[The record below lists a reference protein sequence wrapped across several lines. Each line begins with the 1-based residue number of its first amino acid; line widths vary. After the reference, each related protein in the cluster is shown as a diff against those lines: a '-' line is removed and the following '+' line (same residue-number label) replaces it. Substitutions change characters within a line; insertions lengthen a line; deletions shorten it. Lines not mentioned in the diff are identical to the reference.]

1 VVEVREVAEDGLAAW
16 VELRGLCNPEPT
28 SVEAYLDWKRQAED
42 AQWFTA
48 SLEGDDAGVAV
59 AVLGWHSPP
68 GVARFELDVRPERR
82 GHGVGSALL
91 TTAGAWSRAGGC
103 SELLGAVREADPASL
118 RWAENRGFREVG
130 RNSMLV
136 LDLARAELPEV
147 AAPQGIEMTTWA
159 ERPDLVRGIYAVARE
174 AYPDVPGE
182 GEAEMASFEEWLSA
196 DMEGTS
202 DRPAATFLALAD
214 GEVVGYAKL
223 ALSSARPT
231 VALHDMTGVRR
242 AWRGRGIAGALKRAE
257 IAWAKTNGYTR
268 LETFNEERNEPIRRL
283 NERHGYRPEPGQIIV
298 RGPIA

>member
-1 VVEVREVAEDGLAAW
+1 MVEVREVGEEGLAAW

-42 AQWFTA
+42 AQWFAA
-48 SLEGDDAGVAV
+48 SLDGDDAGVAV

-68 GVARFELDVRPERR
+68 GVARFELDVRPEQRCR
-82 GHGVGSALL
+82 GVGSALL
-91 TTAGAWSRAGGC
+91 AAVGAWSRTGGC
-103 SELLGAVREADPASL
+103 SGLLGAVREDDPASL
-118 RWAENRGFREVG
+118 AWAESRGLREVG

-136 LDLARAELPEV
+136 LDLAEAKPPEV
-147 AAPQGIEMTTWA
+147 DAPEGIEVTTWA

-182 GEAEMASFEEWLSA
+182 EEAELASFEDWLSA
-196 DMEGTS
+196 DMQGTG
-202 DRPAATFLALAD
+202 DRPEATFLALAG

-223 ALSSARPT
+223 ALSSARPS
-231 VALHDMTGVRR
+231 VVMHDMTGVKR

-257 IAWAKTNGYTR
+257 IGWAKTNGFTR

-298 RGPIA
+298 RGSIA

>member
-147 AAPQGIEMTTWA
+147 AAPQGIEITTWA

-182 GEAEMASFEEWLSA
+182 GEAEMASFESGCPRTWRARATGRKRRSLPSPTA
-196 DMEGTS
+196 RSSVTRS
-202 DRPAATFLALAD
+202 SRSRALDRPWPCTPHP
-214 GEVVGYAKL
+214 GHVVQG
-223 ALSSARPT
+223 
-231 VALHDMTGVRR
+231 H
-242 AWRGRGIAGALKRAE
+242 GRGIAGALKRAE

>member
-1 VVEVREVAEDGLAAW
+1 MVEVREVGEDGLSAW
-16 VELRGLCNPEPT
+16 VELRALCNPEPT

-42 AQWFTA
+42 ALWFAA
-48 SLEGDDAGVAV
+48 SLEGDDSGVAV

-82 GHGVGSALL
+82 GRGVGSALL
-91 TTAGAWSRAGGC
+91 AAVGAWSRAGGR
-103 SELLGAVREADPASL
+103 SELLGAVRENDPASL
-118 RWAENRGFREVG
+118 EWAESRGFREVG

-147 AAPQGIEMTTWA
+147 APPQGIEITTWA
-159 ERPDLVRGIYAVARE
+159 ERPDLVRGMYVVARE

-182 GEAEMASFEEWLSA
+182 DESEMASFEDWLSA
-196 DMEGTS
+196 DMQGES
-202 DRPAATFLALAD
+202 DRPEATFVALAD
-214 GEVVGYAKL
+214 SEVVGYAKL

-231 VALHDMTGVRR
+231 VVMHDMTGVRR

-283 NERHGYRPEPGQIIV
+283 NERHGYQPEPGQIIV

>member
-1 VVEVREVAEDGLAAW
+1 MVEVREVGEDGLSAW
-16 VELRGLCNPEPT
+16 VELRALCNPEPT

-42 AQWFTA
+42 ALWFAA
-48 SLEGDDAGVAV
+48 SLEGDDSGVAV

-82 GHGVGSALL
+82 GNGVGSALL
-91 TTAGAWSRAGGC
+91 AAVGAWSHAGGG
-103 SELLGAVREADPASL
+103 SELLGAVRENDPASL
-118 RWAENRGFREVG
+118 KWAESRGFREVG

-147 AAPQGIEMTTWA
+147 AAPQGIEITTWA
-159 ERPDLVRGIYAVARE
+159 ERPDLVRGMYAVARE

-182 GEAEMASFEEWLSA
+182 DEAEMASFEDWLSA
-196 DMEGTS
+196 DMQGES
-202 DRPAATFLALAD
+202 DRPEATFVALAD

-231 VALHDMTGVRR
+231 VVMHDMTGVRR

-283 NERHGYRPEPGQIIV
+283 NERHGYQPEPGQIIV

>member
-1 VVEVREVAEDGLAAW
+1 MVEVRRVDEDGLAAW

-59 AVLGWHSPP
+59 GVLGWHSPS
-68 GVARFELDVRPERR
+68 GVARFELDVMPVRR
-82 GHGVGSALL
+82 GRGVGSALL
-91 TTAGAWSRAGGC
+91 TAVGTWSRAGRC
-103 SELLGAVREADPASL
+103 SELLGAVREDDPASL
-118 RWAENRGFREVG
+118 RWAERRGFREVG

-136 LDLARAELPEV
+136 LDLTRAELPEV
-147 AAPQGIEMTTWA
+147 APPQGIEIMTWA
-159 ERPDLVRGIYAVARE
+159 ERPDLVRSIYSVARE

-182 GEAEMASFEEWLSA
+182 DATGMAPFEDWLSA
-196 DMEGTS
+196 DMQGVS
-202 DRPAATFLALAD
+202 DRPEATFVALAD

-231 VALHDMTGVRR
+231 VVMHDMTGVKR

-257 IAWAKTNGYTR
+257 IAWAKTSGFTR

-283 NERHGYRPEPGQIIV
+283 NERHGYRPEPGQIVV